1 MICAQCQ
8 YALQCI
14 VNLVPN
20 LGERQVHGEKYRKR
34 EEPRE
39 PEHSHWLTHHPTLES
54 FRESVDQ
61 RCSVCIVLWKALE
74 PEQQSFLMKPPQPSN
89 GSTSVTSLAT
99 TTTFYISDR
108 QIRRGD
114 IFINVFFNCPEYAF
128 ECPALHSSGPPGP
141 ILVLELEPINDSSIP
156 PDVLT
161 DNTRSPGTLALAKR
175 WVSDCVRHH
184 KRCRAGSGGGVW
196 YPRRLLDLS
205 RSNEASEQQS
215 EQIVRLIETA
225 DVIPAGRYTTVSHRW
240 GSMEQLRLT
249 KHTYP
254 QLAEGLPLR
263 SLPQLVQDVIFVSL
277 EFGIRYVWIDLLC
290 IYQDEDNMADWQRE
304 ATLMNRVYSNSF
316 CNISAGDAKG
326 CHESLFASRDPN
338 IFLPQLVELNVE
350 HGDEKTQLFRVYDN
364 SYWHRSVSRA
374 LVNTRAWV
382 LQERF
387 LSPRVLQFDKCQVL
401 WECLEKSA
409 TETCPREIPR
419 SLVGMGNLVFKNL
432 VPIVQPTPTGA
443 PNSKFLSK
451 VRHIWTCLVE
461 AYSACDL
468 TVPSDKLIAISG
480 IAQHIAAL
488 LQGDYVAGMW
498 RSHLEGE
505 LLWYVAQSGVP
516 GKTSRPAQYRAPSW
530 SWASIDGPVRPGWS
544 FTNHSLIKIDEV
556 HLDYLTGDVFGAVTG
571 GWLRLHGPLRQLQLV
586 RNYNRGHGW
595 EWAIII
601 EGVRGIAPEVSHG
614 TRNHYPTSSELRLDI
629 FQDSFEEDNK
639 TGTLFAMLAGDVTVT
654 LDPGRRDRRLEML
667 LLKLIDREKG
677 IFERIGYAK
686 VGNAD
691 ADEIMRI
698 QSSERASELPCIEY
712 REGMHTI
719 CII

>member
-1 MICAQCQ
+1 MICAQCH

-20 LGERQVHGEKYRKR
+20 LGERQVHGEKYRTR

-39 PEHSHWLTHHPTLES
+39 PEHSHRLTHHPTLES

-61 RCSVCIVLWKALE
+61 RCSVCIVLWEALE
-74 PEQQSFLMKPPQPSN
+74 PEQQSFLMKPPQPPN
-89 GSTSVTSLAT
+89 GSTSK
-99 TTTFYISDR
+99 
-108 QIRRGD
+108 
-114 IFINVFFNCPEYAF
+114 
-128 ECPALHSSGPPGP
+128 
-141 ILVLELEPINDSSIP
+141 DSSKP

-215 EQIVRLIETA
+215 EQI
-225 DVIPAGRYTTVSHRW
+225 
-240 GSMEQLRLT
+240 
-249 KHTYP
+249 HTYP
-254 QLAEGLPLR
+254 QLAEGVPLR

-277 EFGIRYVWIDLLC
+277 ELGICYVWIDLLC
-290 IYQDEDNMADWQRE
+290 IYQDEDNVADWQRE

-374 LVNTRAWV
+374 LVNSRAWV

-480 IAQHIAAL
+480 IAQHVAAL
-488 LQGDYVAGMW
+488 LQ
-498 RSHLEGE
+498 
-505 LLWYVAQSGVP
+505 AQSGVP

-544 FTNHSLIKIDEV
+544 YTNHSLIKIDEV
-556 HLDYLTGDVFGAVTG
+556 HLEYLTGDVFGAVTG
-571 GWLRLHGPLRQLQLV
+571 GWLRLRGPLRQLQLV

-601 EGVRGIAPEVSHG
+601 EGVRGIAPGVSHG
-614 TRNHYPTSSELRLDI
+614 TRNHYPTSPELRLDI

-712 REGMHTI
+712 KEGMHTI